1 MSRKDTLH
9 ETVKTA
15 LIREGWTIT
24 HDPYL
29 FDSTPQLST
38 DLGAERAIA
47 AERGLEKI
55 AVEVKSF
62 LNVSQVVDLER
73 AIGQYELYQHLLQ
86 QQEPERSLYV
96 AVPRYAYEGI
106 FSTPVGQIA
115 IEKIGLKLMVFSIS
129 GEEELLWTTH

>member
-1 MSRKDTLH
+1 MSRKDALH
-9 ETVKTA
+9 ETVKTV
-15 LIREGWTIT
+15 LIQEGWTIT

-38 DLGAERAIA
+38 DLGAERTIA

-73 AIGQYELYQHLLQ
+73 AIGQYELYQQLLQ
-86 QQEPERSLYV
+86 W
-96 AVPRYAYEGI
+96 I
-106 FSTPVGQIA
+106 
-115 IEKIGLKLMVFSIS
+115 
-129 GEEELLWTTH
+129 TH